1 MQTLI
6 DEIVLANH
14 ILYDRGVVDAYGH
27 VSARHPDRPEQFLLT
42 WAIAP
47 ALATAADVLTF
58 DAAGNALDN
67 PAGKELYSERFI
79 HAAIYAAR
87 PDVLGIV
94 HSHSENLIP
103 YTVTDVPLRPLYHM
117 SAFLGA
123 GTAMYDPQPSAGDTD
138 LLVKTLPLGVA
149 LASALGE
156 KSIVLMRRCRRPQ
169 RARSGVSRR
178 LHRSQR
184 EAASECDAHER
195 TRHLP
200 HARRERVDGSLYA
213 TRRAPAVGTL
223 GARSRALARIAA
235 GFTDRRPVR
244 LRGIPARDKDL
255 SRAEPALR
263 RRLEVVASGDAGP
276 TTGGVDEV
284 ANARGRGVWAER
296 AQRRDDEQRRIV
308 GHSECIP
315 ASRRRRA
322 ARRSTRSLRP

>member
-1 MQTLI
+1 VPNAGVMQTLI

-47 ALATAADVLTF
+47 ALATGADVMTF
-58 DAAGNALDN
+58 DADGNALDN

-156 KSIVLMRRCRRPQ
+156 KSIVLMRGHGSVAVGRSVREAVYRAVYTEANAKLQANAMRMSERVTYLTPGESALMDRYMQPDVRRPWELW
-169 RARSGVSRR
+169 V
-178 LHRSQR
+178 R
-184 EAASECDAHER
+184 EAER
-195 TRHLP
+195 
-200 HARRERVDGSLYA
+200 
-213 TRRAPAVGTL
+213 
-223 GARSRALARIAA
+223 
-235 GFTDRRPVR
+235 
-244 LRGIPARDKDL
+244 
-255 SRAEPALR
+255 
-263 RRLEVVASGDAGP
+263 
-276 TTGGVDEV
+276 
-284 ANARGRGVWAER
+284 
-296 AQRRDDEQRRIV
+296 
-308 GHSECIP
+308 
-315 ASRRRRA
+315 
-322 ARRSTRSLRP
+322 